1 MAVTLDNPFSSRTS
15 RLVLGSAVAMCL
27 VAAVAAAPSASTGF
41 AAKSPVKAAITLN
54 NDAIRPLAPGAGIR
68 VGRAFDGED
77 EDCTLVRLLSDADC
91 HIAIGT
97 NPTATTS
104 GVKIKAG
111 VPETFAIRAGS
122 ATVTVTASDATGRQG
137 SSSTTTTPPTT
148 C

>member
-68 VGRAFDGED
+68 VGRAYGAED
-77 EDCTLVRLLSDADC
+77 EDCTIVFMPAKDAK
-91 HIAIGT
+91 GR
-97 NPTATTS
+97 
-104 GVKIKAG
+104 
-111 VPETFAIRAGS
+111 ETYTKSVSCA
-122 ATVTVTASDATGRQG
+122 D
-137 SSSTTTTPPTT
+137 
-148 C
+148 